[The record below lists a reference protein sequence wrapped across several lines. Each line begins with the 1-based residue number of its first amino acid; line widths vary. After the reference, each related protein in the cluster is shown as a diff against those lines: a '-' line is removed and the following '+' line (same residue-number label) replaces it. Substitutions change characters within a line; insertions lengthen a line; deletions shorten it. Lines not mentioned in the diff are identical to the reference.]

1 MAQIKKGVDL
11 ASFQI
16 RRTKEILAML
26 MIQVTL
32 IPDDA
37 TKIFVQVIKKA
48 GLIVA
53 LYVSVHIIRVKG
65 IIIRHDILF

>member
-1 MAQIKKGVDL
+1 MAQIKKGVDY
-11 ASFQI
+11 AYFPI

-32 IPDDA
+32 SPDDA

-53 LYVSVHIIRVKG
+53 LYN
-65 IIIRHDILF
+65 